1 LEKIAIR
8 VTRQSAIR
16 QFICLIEKT
25 ENSMNVLVA
34 IGLLTEAVFKDVL
47 EKSCGIFKI
56 STSEAFPLRGYY
68 YRCPKAVGS

>member
-1 LEKIAIR
+1 LEEIAIR
-8 VTRQSAIR
+8 ITRQPGIR

-34 IGLLTEAVFKDVL
+34 IGLLTEAVFKAVL

-56 STSEAFPLRGYY
+56 SASEAFPLRGCY